1 MHAVSRVLAVATM
14 VAAALIPAV
23 PTASAGPRWAPA
35 GKATIHPGVQTF
47 TNGAQ
52 CTANF
57 VFRSGA
63 TVYIGQAAHCSGT
76 GDSTETDGCTSKSL
90 PIGTKV
96 KVGDVVTGTMVYNS
110 WITMQ
115 KRHEKRPNVCAYND
129 LALIKLPPS
138 AVAKVN
144 PSVPFWGGPTGVGGA
159 TASGDTVVQLRQLRA
174 ARRRHHPEP
183 EARREPRRRRQRM
196 EPHRLHRVARHPRR
210 LGQRVPEREG
220 QGDRRPVDDHARAN
234 RRQQRCRRPPARA
247 RVHALA
253 HGVAGHA
260 GARHRAVPA
269 QRRRLRRR
277 PATSSSCCRTGR

>member
-1 MHAVSRVLAVATM
+1 M

-159 TASGDTVVQLRQLRA
+159 TASGDTVYSYGNSELRGGATTLSPKRGASLGDDGNGWSHTVYTASPGIPGDSGSGFLNAKGKAIGVLSTITLAPIAGSNGVGDLRHELAYMHSHTALRA
-174 ARRRHHPEP
+174 TLVRGTEP
-183 EARREPRRRRQRM
+183 F
-196 EPHRLHRVARHPRR
+196 
-210 LGQRVPEREG
+210 
-220 QGDRRPVDDHARAN
+220 RPN
-234 RRQQRCRRPPARA
+234 
-247 RVHALA
+247 
-253 HGVAGHA
+253 G
-260 GARHRAVPA
+260 GA
-269 QRRRLRRR
+269 
-277 PATSSSCCRTGR
+277 